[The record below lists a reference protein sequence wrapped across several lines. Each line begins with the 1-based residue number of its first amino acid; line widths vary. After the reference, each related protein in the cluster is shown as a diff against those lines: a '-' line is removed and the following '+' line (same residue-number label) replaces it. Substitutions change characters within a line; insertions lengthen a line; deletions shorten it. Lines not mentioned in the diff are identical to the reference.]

1 MGFIST
7 ILVSMDKLLTI
18 YDAVQGHG
26 VENAMVQI
34 DPDSF
39 EMEDGEKTFVGV
51 NPTGGCMIGC
61 SGDLYSVHDLKLEL
75 LKCNPGKL
83 TLTLDCCRTFNI
95 NVLRGNEKQYVRL
108 RYIFG
113 FLLI

>member
-39 EMEDGEKTFVGV
+39 EMEDGEKT
-51 NPTGGCMIGC
+51 NRW
-61 SGDLYSVHDLKLEL
+61 LHDWMF
-75 LKCNPGKL
+75 
-83 TLTLDCCRTFNI
+83 R
-95 NVLRGNEKQYVRL
+95 
-108 RYIFG
+108 
-113 FLLI
+113 